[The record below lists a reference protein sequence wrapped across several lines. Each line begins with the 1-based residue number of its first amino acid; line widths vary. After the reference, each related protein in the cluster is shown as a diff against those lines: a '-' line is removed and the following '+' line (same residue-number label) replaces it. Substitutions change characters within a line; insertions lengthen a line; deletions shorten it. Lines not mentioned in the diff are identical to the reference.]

1 MRNALPVLTALILA
15 AAGAAR
21 AETVITAAAQ
31 PQLAANDEGTVWVAF
46 GRGKEVHVA
55 RSEDGGLTFAPAV
68 QVASLPSLM
77 LGRRRGPRIAAH
89 GGNVTVTAMAGDLH
103 AFRSIDGGR
112 AWTGPFR
119 VNDRARSAREGL
131 NALAVAPDGRLVAA
145 WLDLRGE
152 RTQLHGS
159 ESTDGG
165 VTWSENRPIYR
176 APAGE
181 TVCECCHPSLAFGAG
196 GELFAMWR
204 NALGGARDPWFSR
217 RPAGSAEFA
226 PAAKLG
232 VGTWTLRACPMD
244 GGAVAALED
253 GFVTAWQ
260 RAGRVFVSRPGASE
274 RDLGPGAQP
283 VVAVAKGRAIVV
295 WQRDRGLWMTTADGT
310 GAGTPLAEE
319 GKFPALLAIPGQGGF
334 LAAYERGD
342 AIVIRRMGI
351 E

>member
-1 MRNALPVLTALILA
+1 MKNTLLILTVLILA
-15 AAGAAR
+15 ATYAAR
-21 AETVITAAAQ
+21 AETVIAAAAQ
-31 PQLAANDEGTVWVAF
+31 PQLAADAKGTVWVTF

-68 QVASLPSLM
+68 RVASLPSLM
-77 LGRRRGPRIAAH
+77 LGRRRGPRIVAH
-89 GGNVTVTAMAGDLH
+89 DGKVTLTAMAGDLH
-103 AFRSIDGGR
+103 AFRSTDGGR

-152 RTQLHGS
+152 RTQLHCA

-165 VTWSENRPIYR
+165 MTWTDNYPIYR
-176 APAGE
+176 APGGE

-217 RPAGSAEFA
+217 RPMGSAEFA

-232 VGTWTLRACPMD
+232 EGTWTLRACPMD
-244 GGAVAALED
+244 GGAVAALAD
-253 GFVTAWQ
+253 GLVSVWQ
-260 RAGRVFVSRPGASE
+260 REGRVFLARPSEPE
-274 RDLGPGAQP
+274 RDLGPGTQP
-283 VVAVAKGRAIVV
+283 VVAAAMGRVIVV
-295 WQRDRGLWMTTADGT
+295 WQRGQGLWMTTGDGM
-310 GAGTPLAEE
+310 GAANSLTEE
-319 GKFPALLAIPGQGGF
+319 GKFPALLAIPSQGGF

-342 AIVIRRMGI
+342 AIVIRRV
-351 E
+351 EVE